1 MASFAMSS
9 REIERG
15 ICGSTVG
22 AGSMEASQGS
32 AFSAP
37 ASAAM
42 HQLEADFFTQLQHCS
57 SRIPRARD
65 LHRVRPNGREA
76 DMGHNKDLSGLEE
89 FLAEFRAMLPA
100 KSETAQAIDR
110 HAPFE
115 QIAFKAIDD
124 GYIDFADQFSRFVE
138 TCLRRNL

>member
-22 AGSMEASQGS
+22 AGSMGASQGS

-37 ASAAM
+37 ASRRCTNWRPIFSHNCNIVRAGFLR
-42 HQLEADFFTQLQHCS
+42 HETCS
-57 SRIPRARD
+57 CC
-65 LHRVRPNGREA
+65 PNGGEA
-76 DMGHNKDLSGLEE
+76 DMGQNGLEE
-89 FLAEFRAMLPA
+89 FLSEFRAMLPA

-138 TCLRRNL
+138 TCLRRSL

>member
-22 AGSMEASQGS
+22 AGSMEARRVAHFPPRPPGD
-32 AFSAP
+32 AP
-37 ASAAM
+37 TGGQFFHTAATLSEQDSSGTGLAS
-42 HQLEADFFTQLQHCS
+42 CC
-57 SRIPRARD
+57 
-65 LHRVRPNGREA
+65 PNGREA
-76 DMGHNKDLSGLEE
+76 DMGHNNDLNGLEE
-89 FLAEFRAMLPA
+89 FLAEFRAMLPP

>member
-15 ICGSTVG
+15 ICGSVVG
-22 AGSMEASQGS
+22 AGSMGASQGS
-32 AFSAP
+32 AFSAR
-37 ASAAM
+37 ASRRCTNWRPIFS
-42 HQLEADFFTQLQHCS
+42 HNCN
-57 SRIPRARD
+57 IVRAGF
-65 LHRVRPNGREA
+65 LGHGTCIVLSNGREA
-76 DMGHNKDLSGLEE
+76 DMGHYNDLNGLEE

>member
-37 ASAAM
+37 ASRRCTNWRPIFS
-42 HQLEADFFTQLQHCS
+42 HSCN
-57 SRIPRARD
+57 IVRAGFLGHGTCIVLSER
-65 LHRVRPNGREA
+65 GGEA
-76 DMGHNKDLSGLEE
+76 DMGHNNDASPVPEE
-89 FLAEFRAMLPA
+89 SR
-100 KSETAQAIDR
+100 SEEHTSELQSPDHLVCPLLLLKKR
-110 HAPFE
+110 
-115 QIAFKAIDD
+115 
-124 GYIDFADQFSRFVE
+124 
-138 TCLRRNL
+138 

>member
-1 MASFAMSS
+1 VLS
-9 REIERG
+9 ERG
-15 ICGSTVG
+15 G
-22 AGSMEASQGS
+22 
-32 AFSAP
+32 
-37 ASAAM
+37 
-42 HQLEADFFTQLQHCS
+42 
-57 SRIPRARD
+57 
-65 LHRVRPNGREA
+65 EA
-76 DMGHNKDLSGLEE
+76 DMGHNNDLNGLEE

-100 KSETAQAIDR
+100 KCETAQAIDR